1 MKTTTT
7 TNTETVTL
15 AINMQKLND
24 VKSENGRL
32 RTKVGMSM
40 NGRRLTHSVPKGGV
54 LSEEQKA
61 SLQLEAALE
70 IVMKAARR
78 GWVDFLTIESTAKL
92 AIESVKQTAKP
103 ATKTTKKGSRQTA
116 AEIAAQL
123 EQVIA

>member
-7 TNTETVTL
+7 TNTET
-15 AINMQKLND
+15 INVQIDMQKLNNL
-24 VKSENGRL
+24 KAENGRL
-32 RTKVGMSM
+32 RTKAGMSL

-78 GWVDFLTIESTAKL
+78 GWVDFLTIESATKL
-92 AIESVKQTAKP
+92 AIESVKQTESTKP
-103 ATKTTKKGSRQTA
+103 AKKSRKVQTA